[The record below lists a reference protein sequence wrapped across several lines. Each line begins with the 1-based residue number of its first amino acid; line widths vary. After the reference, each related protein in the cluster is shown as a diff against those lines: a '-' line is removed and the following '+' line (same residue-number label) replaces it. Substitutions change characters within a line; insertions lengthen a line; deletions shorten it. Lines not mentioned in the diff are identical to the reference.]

1 MNNRILNWQRQPE
14 DARDFITNRPLKVA
28 HLDLPSKFEL
38 PLQIPIYDQGNL
50 GSCTANSG
58 GACFRFESAQVL
70 GNFDFDPSR
79 LFLYYTTRAL
89 EGTTSEDAGAYI
101 RDVFKALNKTGISLE
116 KTWPYV
122 ETKFAS
128 KPPQAA
134 YTEALNNIAVQ
145 YAAVPQTATS
155 IKQTLLD
162 GGAISFG
169 FDVYSSF
176 MGSWESTGGK
186 MPNPNKSSEM
196 ILGGHAVTIIGW
208 DDTKFGSTYYL
219 IQNSWGTGWGNEGK
233 FWMSEKF
240 LLSDSC
246 SDFWVIEKIS
256 QTAPT
261 PTPEPTTD
269 AKSFALA
276 VFANETE
283 LKKLQESSL
292 VKLGVLLGL
301 DVNESYTKK
310 KNLATF
316 SSFLFG

>member
-1 MNNRILNWQRQPE
+1 
-14 DARDFITNRPLKVA
+14 
-28 HLDLPSKFEL
+28 
-38 PLQIPIYDQGNL
+38 
-50 GSCTANSG
+50 
-58 GACFRFESAQVL
+58 
-70 GNFDFDPSR
+70 
-79 LFLYYTTRAL
+79 
-89 EGTTSEDAGAYI
+89 
-101 RDVFKALNKTGISLE
+101 
-116 KTWPYV
+116 
-122 ETKFAS
+122 
-128 KPPQAA
+128 
-134 YTEALNNIAVQ
+134 
-145 YAAVPQTATS
+145 
-155 IKQTLLD
+155 
-162 GGAISFG
+162 
-169 FDVYSSF
+169 
-176 MGSWESTGGK
+176 

-256 QTAPT
+256 QTTPTPTPDPT

-310 KNLATF
+310 KNLATV